1 MQKFHMST
9 EIIFGE
15 GALACLEELS
25 GQSVLVVTDRFLLT
39 SGMVDSVTAHL
50 KNCRIT
56 VFSDV
61 VPDPPMETVAAG
73 AAMLQQCGAQAIV
86 AVGGGSSIDTA
97 KVIRTAA
104 LELAPEK
111 EISFYAVPTTS
122 GSGSEVTGV
131 AIITDQKK
139 GVKCAL
145 IDDVLR
151 PHIAVLDPAL
161 VRSVPAGATA
171 VIGVDVLTHALEAYV
186 ARGANDFTD
195 AWSEKA
201 TSMVLDYLERAYENG
216 DDLEAREKMH
226 NASCMAG
233 LAFDKAG
240 LGAAHGLAHAL
251 GGSFHLTHG
260 LLNAILL
267 PAVMRANIG
276 AGDSGRTEETNAA
289 ARKYAR
295 LAAKLGLTTT
305 NSMAGASALIRAV
318 EQLNRR
324 LGIPA
329 KLSQAGIP
337 KKDLAA
343 ATDQIIEHALADGT
357 MQTNP
362 RTLTAKDM
370 AWILKQIR

>member
-1 MQKFHMST
+1 MST

-25 GQSVLVVTDRFLLT
+25 GQSVFVVTDRFLLT

-201 TSMVLDYLERAYENG
+201 TSMVFDYLERAYENG

>member
-15 GALACLEELS
+15 GALAYLEELS

-201 TSMVLDYLERAYENG
+201 TSMVFDYLERAYENG

-329 KLSQAGIP
+329 KLSQAGIS

>member
-25 GQSVLVVTDRFLLT
+25 GQNVFVVTDRFLLT

-56 VFSDV
+56 VFPDV

-201 TSMVLDYLERAYENG
+201 TSMVFDYLERAYENG

-329 KLSQAGIP
+329 KLSQAGIS

>member
-56 VFSDV
+56 VFPDV

-104 LELAPEK
+104 LELEPEK

-201 TSMVLDYLERAYENG
+201 TSMVFDYLERAYENG

-295 LAAKLGLTTT
+295 LAAKLGLATT

-329 KLSQAGIP
+329 KLSQAGIS